1 MFLFWYVL
9 DDLHH
14 LHVMGGPHGHGEG
27 GQGPGLVHGRQTH
40 GDIQQQGGDTKTNL
54 DIIN

>member
-27 GQGPGLVHGRQTH
+27 GQGPRLVHGRQTH

-54 DIIN
+54 DIIK